1 MTMPTIVVKA
11 AKSGVSRFARRTAL
25 RPARTAQRRLPAP
38 RPATATASDSAEN
51 TKSRPWWLL
60 AVLVIVLGN
69 FTVIITGLIV
79 AAAAAALIPH
89 FLGGG
94 DSLAPAPSSVTGI
107 PAVMLDAYTQAARDS
122 QQYAPGCTG
131 MRWSI
136 LAGIGKIES
145 GEAAGRQ
152 ITAGGDITPPILGPR
167 LDGSNDTQ
175 RITDTDGG
183 RWDKDTVLDRAV
195 GPMQFIP
202 STWES
207 MGRDGNGD
215 GVADPNNAYDA
226 AAATVVHL
234 CGRGPTNLG
243 DRAQLSRAIFGY
255 NASDTYVANVLQA
268 IDMFAA
274 LGAPA
279 DDSAASDD
287 VPGSVPAPRG
297 GDTIATIIAIMAKS
311 GLPYTVT
318 STFRP
323 DNSDSP
329 HKSYHAFR
337 EAVDFSMPG
346 SDNPQLLA
354 INQYWA
360 RYAAGLSELIY
371 TGPGGTCVKDGAVV
385 SCTAVY
391 AAVAAE
397 HHDHVHVAATP
408 DMLRRIGVETD
419 DEP

>member
-11 AKSGVSRFARRTAL
+11 ARSGVSRFARRTAL
-25 RPARTAQRRLPAP
+25 RSARTAQRRLPAP
-38 RPATATASDSAEN
+38 RAAAASDGAGN
-51 TKSRPWWLL
+51 TRSRPWWLL
-60 AVLVIVLGN
+60 ALLVVVGGN
-69 FTVIITGLIV
+69 FTVVITGLIV

-94 DSLAPAPSSVTGI
+94 DSMAPAPSAVTGI
-107 PAVMLDAYTQAARDS
+107 PAVVLDAYTQAARNA

-152 ITAGGDITPPILGPR
+152 IAADGEITPSILGPR
-167 LDGSNDTQ
+167 LDGSDGTQ
-175 RITDTDGG
+175 RIVDTDGG
-183 RWDKDTVLDRAV
+183 RWDGDTVFDRAV

-202 STWES
+202 STWAS

-215 GVADPNNAYDA
+215 GVADPNNIYDA

-268 IDMFAA
+268 IDMLSA

-279 DDSAASDD
+279 DGSAASDD
-287 VPGSVPAPRG
+287 VPGAVPAPRG
-297 GDTIATIIAIMAKS
+297 GDTIETIIAIMAKS
-311 GLPYTVT
+311 GLPYTVS

-323 DNSDSP
+323 GDTG
-329 HKSYHAFR
+329 SYHSLH
-337 EAVDFSMPG
+337 EAVDFAMPG
-346 SDNPQLLA
+346 ADNPQLLA

-360 RYAAGLSELIY
+360 RYATGLSELIY

-385 SCTAVY
+385 SCAAVY

-397 HHDHVHVAATP
+397 HHNHVHVAATP
-408 DMLRRIGVETD
+408 DMLRRIGVGAD
-419 DEP
+419 AEP